1 MYLKREGIHL
11 FLGGRNVRANVEHR
25 LSRKESQSQT
35 RARLI
40 AVGRE
45 HFLRDGLGGAVAER
59 IAADAGFSRGAFYAN
74 FANKDALFLA
84 VLREGRETRLLDF
97 RQLMAG
103 TLTPAEEFARLREAI
118 GRSVSEPHWVSLQ
131 AEFQAHALRSSAIRE
146 AYVAEQ
152 QKQRQEGAE
161 LLQQFRER
169 LNLKLSGTPE
179 EVMELLA
186 SSIEGLALRHMMLGG
201 VERERAG
208 RLAILCFDQLIG
220 RVEEATR

>member
-1 MYLKREGIHL
+1 M
-11 FLGGRNVRANVEHR
+11 
-25 LSRKESQSQT
+25 
-35 RARLI
+35 
-40 AVGRE
+40 
-45 HFLRDGLGGAVAER
+45 
-59 IAADAGFSRGAFYAN
+59 
-74 FANKDALFLA
+74 
-84 VLREGRETRLLDF
+84 
-97 RQLMAG
+97 
-103 TLTPAEEFARLREAI
+103 
-118 GRSVSEPHWVSLQ
+118 SLQ

-186 SSIEGLALRHMMLGG
+186 SSIEGLALRPYD
-201 VERERAG
+201 AG
-208 RLAILCFDQLIG
+208 RCGAGARGQAGHPVFRQLIG